1 MNIRKT
7 LLLVLVL
14 AIASIGLTL
23 TGCEEKNEPASS
35 GGEVKTCCGDDP
47 TQCCASEAAKA
58 VKEAAKECCGDDP
71 TKCCAS
77 KATEEHPTGEHPQ

>member
-14 AIASIGLTL
+14 VIASLGLTL
-23 TGCEEKNEPASS
+23 TGCEEKSEP
-35 GGEVKTCCGDDP
+35 TP
-47 TQCCASEAAKA
+47 SEQAAQAMEDAAEA
-58 VKEAAKECCGDDP
+58 VEEAAKECCGDDP

>member
-14 AIASIGLTL
+14 VIASLGLTL
-23 TGCEEKNEPASS
+23 TGCEEKSEP
-35 GGEVKTCCGDDP
+35 TP
-47 TQCCASEAAKA
+47 SEQAAQAIEDAAEATEDAAEA

-77 KATEEHPTGEHPQ
+77 KATEEHPTGEHPK